1 MAGVEGS
8 LETCEALE
16 RIDALLDAVDHAG
29 RSDLGPAERLELC
42 TRARQLAGR
51 LEALAAVL
59 LSEADRIAAAPQ
71 AEGLTSSLWLANTQH
86 LAGNE
91 ARRLVRAARELG
103 DHAVVREAA
112 LAGSVSVPKASAI
125 TKVLGRLPELT
136 DDERAAA
143 ETILIGAAS
152 ERTAGELSRMT
163 EDVLQRVRPDESP
176 GAQQERV
183 EREATRAKEDRFLTF
198 LDDGQSVIIWAS
210 LPRHAAAPL
219 VAYVEAHA
227 DTARRRALE
236 SRDPDAREITT
247 RQRRADALI
256 ALASSAADEPGLAQ
270 ARVLV
275 TMTLEQLTAPDGLA
289 RTLAGESLTAGGT
302 RRLLCD
308 AGIVPVVLGG
318 PSEVLD
324 VGREQRLVTPAQ
336 RTALTLRDGG
346 CVFPDC
352 DVPAQRCEAHHI
364 VPWNRGGPTTLAN
377 LALLCPS
384 HHGSLEPT
392 AGRPGVQPERWEIR
406 MAADGLPELIPPARV
421 CADRTPRRHS
431 RIRRRR
437 APDG

>member
-406 MAADGLPELIPPARV
+406 MAADGLPELIPPVRV

>member
-103 DHAVVREAA
+103 DHAMVREAA

-406 MAADGLPELIPPARV
+406 MAADGLPELIPPVRV

>member
-103 DHAVVREAA
+103 DHPVVREAA

-152 ERTAGELSRMT
+152 ERTAGELARMT

-183 EREATRAKEDRFLTF
+183 ERETTRAKEDRFLTF

-364 VPWNRGGPTTLAN
+364 IPWNRGGPTTLAN

-406 MAADGLPELIPPARV
+406 MAADGLPELIPPVRV